1 MPQKKKRKRENREK
15 KKTGVKISTFPKA
28 AKHLQGS
35 INKLPNTK
43 DGIEKLKTKRMLMRT
58 NYSKL
63 IEADNK
69 FLKDLRVILWF

>member
-1 MPQKKKRKRENREK
+1 MTDNINEVVKNVSMAVKGICDEWSMESKRK
-15 KKTGVKISTFPKA
+15 
-28 AKHLQGS
+28 
-35 INKLPNTK
+35 
-43 DGIEKLKTKRMLMRT
+43 LMRT